1 MTGPKGKDPAGGF
14 NGEIVVDTGNTAG
27 LLVPQGYST
36 LLENRKPSKMRC
48 TSASGDRMQI
58 GEDGELPIHV
68 TTEGGHVNFDL
79 PLKLDCT
86 TSAELGQLIL
96 SIHPF
101 FATGD
106 YDFLWRSK
114 SRGGCQ
120 IVSYTKG
127 TNAIDKIIPMRYDH
141 KSKTTYLDFNTRKAP
156 ENSPPGVN
164 FLSQKYSPPV
174 VSSPPEVNPTFIENS
189 ENSPPEVNF
198 LSQNFSPPEVNRLLY
213 TKNNHLIM
221 ETISSQ
227 GEDAVIQYLSTVP
240 CVEYLIFCHDE
251 QKLDI
256 YPTVYNIKFGE
267 ESAIVSAKRN
277 LKKEKKRQPIALFS
291 ATHGHLGCQNS
302 NCPICVRKMGNK
314 VKLQNTPNCSMKERK
329 RGFRWRLDTCTFD
342 QRNFEGEKYAFKKQ
356 AFKRKNIEAGV

>member
-86 TSAELGQLIL
+86 T
-96 SIHPF
+96 PF

-141 KSKTTYLDFNTRKAP
+141 KSKTTYLDFNIQKAP
-156 ENSPPGVN
+156 ENVTPGVKFLREKNDVPPGVHLFSEN
-164 FLSQKYSPPV
+164 KIDH
-174 VSSPPEVNPTFIENS
+174 TIENS
-189 ENSPPEVNF
+189 AHF
-198 LSQNFSPPEVNRLLY
+198 LY

-227 GEDAVIQYLSTVP
+227 GEDVVIQYLSLRIWVW
-240 CVEYLIFCHDE
+240 IWRSGAHWA
-251 QKLDI
+251 
-256 YPTVYNIKFGE
+256 PTISYKTRGGVTFRQSYNTQ
-267 ESAIVSAKRN
+267 
-277 LKKEKKRQPIALFS
+277 LPIQ
-291 ATHGHLGCQNS
+291 HLPLS
-302 NCPICVRKMGNK
+302 H
-314 VKLQNTPNCSMKERK
+314 
-329 RGFRWRLDTCTFD
+329 FRI
-342 QRNFEGEKYAFKKQ
+342 NH
-356 AFKRKNIEAGV
+356 